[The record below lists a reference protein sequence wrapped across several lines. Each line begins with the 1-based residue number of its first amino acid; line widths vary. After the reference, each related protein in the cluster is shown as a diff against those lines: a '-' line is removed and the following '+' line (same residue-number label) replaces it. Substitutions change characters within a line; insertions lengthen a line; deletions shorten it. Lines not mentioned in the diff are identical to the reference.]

1 MYGVH
6 WVAEEIVRGAES
18 SVVYNGAA
26 RWLHYMQTLEP
37 VQFHLLQRRRPVSR
51 CGAAV
56 KCRAALVWCSIIR
69 ELGPLAAVLRGM
81 CTKYGSAPSQAVSTR
96 SASQQGKHT
105 SAGSQVMVQCHHGGC
120 SDQNSDWQVELQWN
134 CSQYA
139 AVLRYPLSTLH
150 RGHSV

>member
-1 MYGVH
+1 MIALYADSRAG
-6 WVAEEIVRGAES
+6 AIPLAATPPSCQPVRCS
-18 SVVYNGAA
+18 S
-26 RWLHYMQTLEP
+26 E
-37 VQFHLLQRRRPVSR
+37 VQSSS
-51 CGAAV
+51 
-56 KCRAALVWCSIIR
+56 VWCSIIR
-69 ELGPLAAVLRGM
+69 ERGPLAAVLRGM

-139 AVLRYPLSTLH
+139 AVLRYPLSTRH